1 MEPNECVKVLDE
13 FLEEGIIRD
22 EKGDFVEFTSPV
34 CEALAP
40 VLATYRALLK
50 ENGDLVE

>member
-34 CEALAP
+34 YEALFP
-40 VLATYRALLK
+40 VLATYKSVVK
-50 ENGDLVE
+50 EHGDLQ